1 MKQKFDWI
9 PKYAVIPALSLII
22 VNLIAYYGTRLFTG
36 GSLADNLNITLAL
49 DETIPFV
56 PGAIVVYVGAF
67 ISWII
72 GFFVIARD
80 SKEIC
85 YEVFSGEMMA
95 KLISTVIF
103 LIMPT
108 VMVRPEVPDGG
119 FFHWLTKLIY
129 AMDTPDNLFPSLH
142 CLESWVV
149 FRGAMRCRR
158 VGNGYRISMFV
169 IALLV
174 FASTLLVKQ
183 HVILDVAGGILVGE
197 LGMWLARR
205 LRFGRVFAAMERK
218 WGR

>member
-9 PKYAVIPALSLII
+9 PKYAVVPALSLII

-49 DETIPFV
+49 DRAIPFV
-56 PGAIVVYVGAF
+56 PEAIVIYVGAF
-67 ISWII
+67 ISWIV

-80 SKEIC
+80 SRDIC

-95 KLISTVIF
+95 KIISTVIF
-103 LIMPT
+103 LVMPT

-119 FFHWLTKLIY
+119 FFHWVTKLIY

-183 HVILDVAGGILVGE
+183 HVILDVAGGVLVGE
-197 LGMWLARR
+197 LGLWLARR
-205 LRFGRVFAAMERK
+205 LRFGRVFEAMERK
-218 WGR
+218 WSR